1 MGFCLLTAALL
12 LLTGCQSR
20 KTFLNQNDE
29 LRAERQRLT
38 QRVEELE
45 QQLTLRESELAALKT
60 AERASPIPG
69 VEPARIVGIILG
81 SYSGGID
88 TTRDGKPDQMRVYL
102 RPVDRDGRFMA
113 AAGSARLRLIHTPA
127 DGQPT
132 TLLDKTWDPAGF
144 RGTYRSGFTGTHYTL
159 AALLEDILPDPIP
172 QQITLQVDFTEAS
185 GQTYTAQRPIDLRI
199 AIQPAADTPAE

>member
-1 MGFCLLTAALL
+1 MSVLLS
-12 LLTGCQSR
+12 LTGCQSR
-20 KTFLNQNDE
+20 RTFLNQNDE

-45 QQLTLRESELAALKT
+45 QQLTLRESELGALKT

-81 SYSGGID
+81 AYSGGID
-88 TTRDGKPDQMRVYL
+88 TTADGKPDQLRVYL

-127 DGQPT
+127 DSQPT
-132 TLLDKTWDPAGF
+132 TLLDKQWDPAGF
-144 RGTYRSGFTGTHYTL
+144 RDTYRSGFTGTHYTL
-159 AALLEDILPDPIP
+159 AALLEGVLPDPTP
-172 QQITLQVDFTEAS
+172 QQVTLQVDFTEAG

-199 AIQPAADTPAE
+199 AIPSAANTPAD